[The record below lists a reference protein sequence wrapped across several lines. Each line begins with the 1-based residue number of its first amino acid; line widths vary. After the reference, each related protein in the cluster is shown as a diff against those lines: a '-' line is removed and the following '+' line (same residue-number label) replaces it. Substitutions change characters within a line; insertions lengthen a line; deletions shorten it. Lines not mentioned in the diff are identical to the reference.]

1 MVDIEDTHDECV
13 HCVSHSKPGKHE
25 LTHNVITLALVLT
38 LKLRILSLV
47 NILATVQ
54 QRKVKT
60 LLEKILINIIIA

>member
-1 MVDIEDTHDECV
+1 MGGAHEECLHRV
-13 HCVSHSKPGKHE
+13 HHSKPGKLG

-38 LKLRILSLV
+38 LKPRILSLV

-60 LLEKILINIIIA
+60 LLEKVLISIIIS

>member
-1 MVDIEDTHDECV
+1 MGDAHDECV
-13 HCVSHSKPGKHE
+13 HQVHHSKPGKLG

-38 LKLRILSLV
+38 LKPRILSLV

-60 LLEKILINIIIA
+60 LLEKVLISIITS